1 MIAPLMH
8 GTEVIRYQERDGYQA
23 VELEYRGCDVT
34 MLAILPRERNGLGD
48 LERKLS
54 AEMLRDCVSRLN
66 RREVAIHLPRFR
78 ITWGTEDL
86 TDPLRTLGMRLAFS
100 AEQADF
106 SGVNGVAQPSAEA
119 LHASLILH
127 KAFVEVNEEGTEAAA
142 ATAMALEVRSAAAPA
157 PTPPPPVFR
166 ADHPFFFVIR
176 DRVTGAILF
185 LGRVTDP
192 TQHD

>member
-1 MIAPLMH
+1 M
-8 GTEVIRYQERDGYQA
+8 
-23 VELEYRGCDVT
+23 DV
-34 MLAILPRERNGLGD
+34 
-48 LERKLS
+48 
-54 AEMLRDCVSRLN
+54 EMLSDCVSRLN

-86 TDPLRTLGMRLAFS
+86 TEPLRALGMRLAFS

-119 LHASLILH
+119 LHASFIFH

-142 ATAMALEVRSAAAPA
+142 AAAMAMEVRSAAISAPK
-157 PTPPPPVFR
+157 PPPPVFR

-192 TQHD
+192 TRRD